1 MEYSNDHFTMLYIFK
16 MAVARS
22 NGNQLGPEQIS
33 SDVVVRATLMG
44 RWRHLYSKFR

>member
-16 MAVARS
+16 TAVARS
-22 NGNQLGPEQIS
+22 NQLGPEQIS
-33 SDVVVRATLMG
+33 SDVVVKANLMD